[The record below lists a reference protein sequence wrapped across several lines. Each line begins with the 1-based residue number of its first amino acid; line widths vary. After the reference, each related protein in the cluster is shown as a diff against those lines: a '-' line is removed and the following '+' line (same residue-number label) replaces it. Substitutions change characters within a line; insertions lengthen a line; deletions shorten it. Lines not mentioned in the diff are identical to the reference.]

1 MGRRAPLIV
10 MHKVSDINLTP
21 LMDLTFILLIT
32 FIITF
37 PLVEHGIP
45 LDLPAGKPVPGTEEA
60 STYEV
65 SIGPDR
71 QLYFENRPV
80 SPLELEDALREV
92 ARGEPNVRVYVR
104 ADKAVDYGTVVG
116 VLQSLQEA
124 SLHRI
129 ALVTRGDES

>member
-104 ADKAVDYGTVVG
+104 ADKAVDYGTVVE

-124 SLHRI
+124 NLHRI

>member
-37 PLVEHGIP
+37 PLVEQGIP
-45 LDLPAGKPVPGTEEA
+45 LDLPEGKPVPGTEET

-71 QLYFENRPV
+71 QLYFENQPV

-104 ADKAVDYGTVVG
+104 ADKAVDYGAVVE
-116 VLQSLQEA
+116 VLQSWQEA
-124 SLHRI
+124 NLHRI
-129 ALVTRGDES
+129 ALVTRGDAS